1 MRVLL
6 VDDNAE
12 LADNLAELLA
22 SDQTEVYAHSDSV
35 QALAW
40 GRTHDFDT
48 ALLDV
53 RMPSLGG
60 VELMRLL
67 RASHPDARFIL
78 MSAFTQDAQL
88 DPLRDRVDAVLV
100 KPLDLSTLVEALER
114 TA

>member
-22 SDQTEVYAHSDSV
+22 SDQTQVYAHSDSV
-35 QALAW
+35 AALAW

-53 RMPSLGG
+53 RMPLLGG

-67 RASHPDARFIL
+67 RVCHPEARFIL

-88 DPLRDRVDAVLV
+88 DPLRDHVDAVLV
-100 KPLDLSTLVEALER
+100 KPLDLSTLVEALGR
-114 TA
+114 GA

>member
-1 MRVLL
+1 MKVLL

-22 SDQTEVYAHSDSV
+22 NDHTQVVAHSDAA

-40 GRTHDFDT
+40 GRTHDFDA

-53 RMPSLGG
+53 RMPLMSG

-67 RASHPDARFIL
+67 RVGHPRARFIL
-78 MSAFTQDAQL
+78 MSAYTQDAQL
-88 DPLRDRVDAVLV
+88 DPTRDRVDAVLV
-100 KPLDLSTLVEALER
+100 KPLDLSTLAEALGQV
-114 TA
+114 T